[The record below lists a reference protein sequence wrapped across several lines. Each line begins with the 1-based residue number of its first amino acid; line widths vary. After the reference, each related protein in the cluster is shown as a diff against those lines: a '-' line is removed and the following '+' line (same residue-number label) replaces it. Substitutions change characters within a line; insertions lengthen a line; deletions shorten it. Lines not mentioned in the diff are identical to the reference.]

1 MHYIILLESLRKI
14 SKKCNK
20 PFKPKITITVKIHQ
34 LTAMTKPHSLLLH
47 NHLRPLRMLILRLL
61 HLNNQLHLIMLKP
74 LLLKRLSLLLKL
86 LNCQLQN
93 LLLNK
98 VNHNLNPQH
107 KKQHKKAAP
116 MYKIFPNK
124 PQNKQLNKP
133 QNKLH
138 LNLAQ

>member
-1 MHYIILLESLRKI
+1 
-14 SKKCNK
+14 
-20 PFKPKITITVKIHQ
+20 
-34 LTAMTKPHSLLLH
+34 MTKAHSLLLQT
-47 NHLRPLRMLILRLL
+47 HLRPLRMPTLLQML
-61 HLNNQLHLIMLKP
+61 HLNNQLHLIMFKP